1 MRAPLGRGLHGVAG
15 DGMDAQS
22 AEDAEH
28 ADTIAR
34 FRRWAAVALGVAVI
48 GYGGY
53 AVFRGFRETAGQLVG
68 FHWVLYIAV
77 IGLTCVNYGLRY
89 MKWAWLLDRLEVDI
103 PHASNA
109 WVFIA
114 GLAMAISP
122 GKAGE
127 LLKPYL
133 IRTLTGTPMERT
145 VPALIAERGSDGI
158 AVLMLAAFGV
168 STYYADGV
176 RVIVITAIVSAV
188 CLAVIASERLSLGA
202 IGLVGRAGFAGIAAR
217 IETAYRSLRVC
228 LTPGSIVVL
237 MAISL
242 AAWLAECVGYWLIF
256 RGLHVEADF
265 GAATFLYAFA
275 TVFGGASPGGLGM
288 ADGALVEGALRV
300 IPGIDGG
307 QALAAALLVRI
318 ATLWFGVLLGA
329 FALFRMEGV
338 IRKYRTRPAT
348 V

>member
-1 MRAPLGRGLHGVAG
+1 
-15 DGMDAQS
+15 MDAQS

-34 FRRWAAVALGVAVI
+34 FRRWAAVAVGVAVI

-53 AVFRGFRETAGQLVG
+53 AVFRGFRETAGELVG
-68 FHWVLYIAV
+68 FHWTMYLGVLA
-77 IGLTCVNYGLRY
+77 LTCVNYGLRY
-89 MKWAWLLDRLEVDI
+89 MKWSWLLHRLDVEI
-103 PHASNA
+103 PHASNV

-133 IRTLTGTPMERT
+133 VRTLTGTPMERT
-145 VPALIAERGSDGI
+145 VPALIAERGSDGL

-176 RVIVITAIVSAV
+176 RVIVVTAVISAAV
-188 CLAVIASERLSLGA
+188 LAVIASETLSMGV
-202 IGLVGRAGFAGIAAR
+202 IGLVRRVGFPKLATGV
-217 IETAYRSLRVC
+217 ETAYRSLRVC
-228 LTPGSIVVL
+228 LTPASVVVL

-242 AAWLAECVGYWLIF
+242 GAWLAECVGYWLIF
-256 RGLHVEADF
+256 RGLNVHADL

-329 FALFRMEGV
+329 GALFHMERV
-338 IRKYRTRPAT
+338 IKEYRTRPA
-348 V
+348 VV